1 MRIKESLH
9 IARRSLMGNKMRS
22 FLTML
27 GVIIG
32 VGAVITMIS
41 IGRGAKAD
49 ISNRIKS
56 LGANVLAIR
65 PGSQQFGM
73 IRFGRGSAQTLKTAD
88 AEILKEKAQ
97 NILYVAPQVS
107 RRMQVKYGNKNDNIE
122 IIGVTPEYQAVQ
134 NSYVTSGAFISDTD
148 VLYREKVCVV
158 GKTIVKDLFGGADP
172 IGKQL
177 RIENTGFRVLGIMQE
192 KGSMGP
198 WDLDNRIFVPLTTAQ
213 KRLFGNEYLGEI
225 NVQVKS
231 EKLMEEVQADITK
244 LLRRQHKLAANKE
257 SDFNIQDQKEFLKT
271 LEETG
276 KSFTYLL
283 AGIAAVSLIVGGI
296 GIMNIMLV
304 SVTERTREIGT
315 RKAVGAKRRDILIQF
330 LVESLVLSL
339 LGGGI
344 GIGLGF
350 AGARVISKLAGWKTI
365 VSLDAI
371 LLAFLFAA
379 CVGIFFGIYPAR
391 KAAKLNPIEA
401 LRYE

>member
-1 MRIKESLH
+1 MRIKESFH

-22 FLTML
+22 LLTML

-49 ISNRIKS
+49 ISERIKS
-56 LGANVLAIR
+56 LGSNVLSIR

-73 IRFGRGSAQTLKTAD
+73 RHFGRGSMRTLKSED
-88 AEILKEKAQ
+88 AEMLEGKAEY
-97 NILYVAPQVS
+97 LSAVAPEV
-107 RRMQVKYGNKNDNIE
+107 RDRAQVKYGNKNNNVE
-122 IIGVTPEYQAVQ
+122 IIGTTPEYQRVQ
-134 NSYVTSGAFISDTD
+134 NSYVEKGSFFTESD
-148 VLYREKVCVV
+148 VLYKEKVCVV
-158 GKTIVKDLFGGADP
+158 GKTVVKDIFEETDP

-177 RIENTGFRVLGIMQE
+177 RINNVAFRVVGVMQE

-198 WDLDNRIFVPLTTAQ
+198 WDMDNRIFVPLSTAQ
-213 KRLFGNEYLGEI
+213 KRLFGTDYVREI
-225 NVQVKS
+225 SVEVKS
-231 EKLMEEVQADITK
+231 KDDIEAAKAEIEKLM
-244 LLRRQHKLAANKE
+244 RRQHKLSASKE
-257 SDFNIQDQKEFLKT
+257 SDFNVGDQAEFLKT

-315 RKAVGAKRRDILIQF
+315 RKAVGAKRRDILRQF

-339 LGGGI
+339 IGGLFGIFMGI
-344 GIGLGF
+344 G
-350 AGARVISKLAGWKTI
+350 GARLISRLAGWKTD
-365 VSLDAI
+365 VSFDAI

-391 KAAKLNPIEA
+391 KAARLNPIEA

>member
-1 MRIKESLH
+1 MRIKESIH

-22 FLTML
+22 LLTML

-49 ISNRIKS
+49 ISDRIKS
-56 LGANVLAIR
+56 LGSNVLSIR

-73 IRFGRGSAQTLKTAD
+73 RHFGRGSMRTLKYED
-88 AEILKEKAQ
+88 AEMLEEKAEY
-97 NILYVAPQVS
+97 LSSVAPEV
-107 RRMQVKYGNKNDNIE
+107 RERAQVKYGNKNDSIE
-122 IIGVTPEYQAVQ
+122 VIGTTPEYQRVQ
-134 NSYVTSGAFISDTD
+134 NSYVEKGSFFTESD
-148 VLYREKVCVV
+148 VLYKEKVCVV
-158 GKTIVKDLFGGADP
+158 GKTVVRDIFEETDP

-177 RIENTGFRVLGIMQE
+177 RLNNVAFRVVGVMQE

-198 WDLDNRIFVPLTTAQ
+198 WDMDNRIFIPLSTAQ
-213 KRLFGNEYLGEI
+213 KRLFGTDYVREI
-225 NVQVKS
+225 SVEVRSKDDIEAAKAEI
-231 EKLMEEVQADITK
+231 EKLM
-244 LLRRQHKLAANKE
+244 RRQHELAASKE
-257 SDFNIQDQKEFLKT
+257 SDFNVGDQAEFLRT

-315 RKAVGAKRRDILIQF
+315 RKAVGAKRRDILRQF

-339 LGGGI
+339 IGGLFGIFMGI
-344 GIGLGF
+344 G
-350 AGARVISKLAGWKTI
+350 GARLISRLAGWKTD
-365 VSLDAI
+365 VSFDAI

-391 KAAKLNPIEA
+391 KAARLNPIEA

>member
-1 MRIKESLH
+1 MRMKESLH

-49 ISNRIKS
+49 ISSRIQS
-56 LGANVLAIR
+56 LGANVLAVR

-73 IRFGRGSAQTLKTAD
+73 VRFGRGSVQTLKLED
-88 AEILKEKAQ
+88 AEILSEKSEH
-97 NILYVAPQVS
+97 ITHVS
-107 RRMQVKYGNKNDNIE
+107 PEVTTRMQVKYGNKNNNIE
-122 IIGVTPEYQAVQ
+122 IIGVTPDFQIVQ
-134 NSYVTSGAFISDTD
+134 NSYVVKGSFITESD
-148 VLYREKVCVV
+148 VLYKSKVCVI
-158 GKTIVKDLFGGADP
+158 GKTVVNDLFGAEDP
-172 IGKQL
+172 IGKEV
-177 RIENTGFRVLGIMQE
+177 RMDNIGFRVLGVMQE

-198 WDLDNRIFVPLTTAQ
+198 WDMDNRIYVPLSTAM
-213 KRLFGNEYLGEI
+213 KRLMGTDYLREI
-225 NVQVKS
+225 NVKIKS
-231 EKLMEEVQADITK
+231 EKEMEAAQADIEK
-244 LLRRQHKLAANKE
+244 ILRRQHKLPTNKE
-257 SDFNIQDQKEFLKT
+257 SDFNVADQKEFLKT

-283 AGIAAVSLIVGGI
+283 AGIAAVSLVVGGI

-330 LVESLVLSL
+330 LVESLVLSM

-344 GIGLGF
+344 GIA
-350 AGARVISKLAGWKTI
+350 AGIGGAKLIAKLAGWKTV
-365 VSLDAI
+365 VSPDAI
-371 LLAFLFAA
+371 LLAFFFAA
-379 CVGIFFGIYPAR
+379 FVGIFFGIYPAR
-391 KAAKLNPIEA
+391 KAARLNPIEA